1 MLKFLLKKG
10 RESVSWEFRLEE
22 IYCLL
27 TSGVYFYSSE
37 DQEKFLREIK
47 VFISPA
53 PDFFRE
59 AEFSVKV
66 YVGGKRLYGV
76 EIESIVE
83 EFYLE
88 RVA

>member
-1 MLKFLLKKG
+1 MLRYL
-10 RESVSWEFRLEE
+10 
-22 IYCLL
+22 
-27 TSGVYFYSSE
+27 SSCIE

-59 AEFSVKV
+59 AEFCAKV

-76 EIESIVE
+76 EIESIME
-83 EFYLE
+83 EFHLE
-88 RVA
+88 KVA

>member
-1 MLKFLLKKG
+1 M
-10 RESVSWEFRLEE
+10 
-22 IYCLL
+22 
-27 TSGVYFYSSE
+27 
-37 DQEKFLREIK
+37 
-47 VFISPA
+47 FISPA

-59 AEFSVKV
+59 AEFCAKV

-83 EFYLE
+83 EFHLE

>member
-1 MLKFLLKKG
+1 M
-10 RESVSWEFRLEE
+10 
-22 IYCLL
+22 
-27 TSGVYFYSSE
+27 
-37 DQEKFLREIK
+37 
-47 VFISPA
+47 FISPA

-59 AEFSVKV
+59 AEFCVKV